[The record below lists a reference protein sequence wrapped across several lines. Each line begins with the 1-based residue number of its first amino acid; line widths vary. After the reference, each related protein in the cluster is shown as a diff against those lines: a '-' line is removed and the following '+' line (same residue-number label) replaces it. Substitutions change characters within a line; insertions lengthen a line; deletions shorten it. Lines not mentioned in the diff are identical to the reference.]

1 MLINSINNLQIFYVF
16 ENKSKLVLVKLLV
29 FPLLHYNVCLKE
41 SSSSSIAHL
50 HLYTERVKSRDS
62 ETV

>member
-1 MLINSINNLQIFYVF
+1 MFLKINQTSV
-16 ENKSKLVLVKLLV
+16 SKAVGL
-29 FPLLHYNVCLKE
+29 PLLHYNVCLKE